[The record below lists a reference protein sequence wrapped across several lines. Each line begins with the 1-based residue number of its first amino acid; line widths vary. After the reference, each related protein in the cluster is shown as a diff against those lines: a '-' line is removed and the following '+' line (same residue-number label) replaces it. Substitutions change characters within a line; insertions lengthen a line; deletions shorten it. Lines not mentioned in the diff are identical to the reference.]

1 MYQLDEIS
9 FIYLGLIIPILFLVF
24 LIFRRWQK
32 KSIRKYFDIN
42 TIKFLSPESSNSK
55 PLLKF
60 IIISFALLMLV
71 ISLVNPKI
79 GTELKTVKREGVD
92 IVFAI
97 DVSKSMLAEDI
108 APNRIIKSKRIVSEL
123 FNNLGSDRV
132 GIIAYAST
140 AIPVLPITTDFSSAR
155 MFLESLNTD
164 MLSSQGT
171 SIAEAINLSK
181 NYFND
186 ENQTNRVLCV
196 ISDGE
201 DHEIQNNNLSDIAKE
216 AGITIISIGVGSTN
230 GAPIPIKENDIVKSY
245 KKDDKGEVVITKL
258 NENILKDMATQTGGI
273 YFKGDNTN
281 SVVSSIV
288 DELKEMDKQEFE
300 SKQFVSFKD
309 QFQWFL
315 FVGLFLIILD
325 VVVFERKTYWLDK
338 LNLFNEN
345 EKV

>member
-9 FIYLGLIIPILFLVF
+9 FIYLGLVIPILLLVY

-32 KSIRKYFDIN
+32 KSISKYFDTN
-42 TIKFLSPESSNSK
+42 TINFLSPEISKSK

-60 IIISFALLMLV
+60 IIISIALLMLV

-123 FNNLGSDRV
+123 LNNLGSDRV

-201 DHEIQNNNLSDIAKE
+201 DHENQNNNLSDIAKE
-216 AGITIISIGVGSTN
+216 SGITIISIGVGSKN
-230 GAPIPIKENDIVKSY
+230 GAPIPIKENNIVKSY
-245 KKDDKGEVVITKL
+245 KKDERGEVVITKL
-258 NENILKDMATQTGGI
+258 NENMLNDMATQTGGI
-273 YFKGDNTN
+273 YFKGDNT
-281 SVVSSIV
+281 SLVVNSIV

-325 VVVFERKTYWLDK
+325 VVVFERKTYWIDK

>member
-1 MYQLDEIS
+1 
-9 FIYLGLIIPILFLVF
+9 
-24 LIFRRWQK
+24 
-32 KSIRKYFDIN
+32 
-42 TIKFLSPESSNSK
+42 
-55 PLLKF
+55 
-60 IIISFALLMLV
+60 MLV

-123 FNNLGSDRV
+123 LNNLGSDRV

-201 DHEIQNNNLSDIAKE
+201 DHENQNNNLSDIAKE
-216 AGITIISIGVGSTN
+216 SGITIISIGVGSTN
-230 GAPIPIKENDIVKSY
+230 GAPIPIKENNIVKSY
-245 KKDDKGEVVITKL
+245 KKDEKGEVVITKL
-258 NENILKDMATQTGGI
+258 NKNILNDMATQTGGI
-273 YFKGDNTN
+273 YFKGDNT
-281 SVVSSIV
+281 SLVVNSIV

-315 FVGLFLIILD
+315 FAGLFLIILD
-325 VVVFERKTYWLDK
+325 IVVFERKTYWIDK

>member
-1 MYQLDEIS
+1 MWVPD
-9 FIYLGLIIPILFLVF
+9 VNT
-24 LIFRRWQK
+24 

-42 TIKFLSPESSNSK
+42 TIKFLSPEISNSK

-60 IIISFALLMLV
+60 IIISIALLMLV

-123 FNNLGSDRV
+123 FNSLGSDRV

-201 DHEIQNNNLSDIAKE
+201 DHEIQNNNLSDIARE
-216 AGITIISIGVGSTN
+216 SGITIISIGVGSPN

-258 NENILKDMATQTGGI
+258 NENILKDMAIQTGGI
-273 YFKGDNTN
+273 YFKGDNTS

-288 DELKEMDKQEFE
+288 EELKEMDKQEFE

>member
-32 KSIRKYFDIN
+32 KSISKYFDIN
-42 TIKFLSPESSNSK
+42 TIKFLSPEISNSK

-123 FNNLGSDRV
+123 LNNLGSDRV

-216 AGITIISIGVGSTN
+216 AGITIISIGVGSPN

>member
-32 KSIRKYFDIN
+32 KSISKYFDIN
-42 TIKFLSPESSNSK
+42 TINFLSPEISNSK

-60 IIISFALLMLV
+60 VIVSIALLMLV

-216 AGITIISIGVGSTN
+216 SGITIISIGVGSPN

-258 NENILKDMATQTGGI
+258 NQNILKDMATQTGGI
-273 YFKGDNTN
+273 YFKGDNT
-281 SVVSSIV
+281 SLVVSSIV

-325 VVVFERKTYWLDK
+325 VVVFERKTYWIDK

>member
-42 TIKFLSPESSNSK
+42 TIKFLSPEISNSK

-216 AGITIISIGVGSTN
+216 AGITIISIGVGSPN

-281 SVVSSIV
+281 LVVSSIV

>member
-42 TIKFLSPESSNSK
+42 TIKFLSPEISNSK

-60 IIISFALLMLV
+60 IIISIALLMLV

-186 ENQTNRVLCV
+186 ENQTNRVLCI

-216 AGITIISIGVGSTN
+216 AGITIISIGLGSPN

-315 FVGLFLIILD
+315 FLGLFLIILD

>member
-42 TIKFLSPESSNSK
+42 TIKFLSPEISNSK

-186 ENQTNRVLCV
+186 ENQTNRVLCI

>member
-42 TIKFLSPESSNSK
+42 TIKFLSPEISNSK

-288 DELKEMDKQEFE
+288 EELKEMDKQEFE

>member
-32 KSIRKYFDIN
+32 KSISKYFDIN
-42 TIKFLSPESSNSK
+42 TIKFLSPEISNSK

-60 IIISFALLMLV
+60 IIISIALLMLV

-201 DHEIQNNNLSDIAKE
+201 DHETQNNSLSDIAKE
-216 AGITIISIGVGSTN
+216 SGITIISIGVGSPN

-258 NENILKDMATQTGGI
+258 NENILKDMAIQTGGI
-273 YFKGDNTN
+273 YFKGDNTS

-288 DELKEMDKQEFE
+288 EELKEMDKQEFE

-315 FVGLFLIILD
+315 FVGLFLIIID

>member
-9 FIYLGLIIPILFLVF
+9 FIYLGLIIPVLFLVF
-24 LIFRRWQK
+24 LIFRKWQK

-42 TIKFLSPESSNSK
+42 TIKFLSPEISNSK

-60 IIISFALLMLV
+60 IIISIALLMLV

-201 DHEIQNNNLSDIAKE
+201 DHEIQNNNLSDIARE
-216 AGITIISIGVGSTN
+216 SGITIISIGVGSPN

-258 NENILKDMATQTGGI
+258 NENILKDMAIQTGGI
-273 YFKGDNTN
+273 YFKGDNTS

-288 DELKEMDKQEFE
+288 EELKEMDKQEFE

>member
-42 TIKFLSPESSNSK
+42 TIKFLSPEISNSK

-186 ENQTNRVLCV
+186 ENQTNRVLCI

-216 AGITIISIGVGSTN
+216 AGITIISIGLGSPN